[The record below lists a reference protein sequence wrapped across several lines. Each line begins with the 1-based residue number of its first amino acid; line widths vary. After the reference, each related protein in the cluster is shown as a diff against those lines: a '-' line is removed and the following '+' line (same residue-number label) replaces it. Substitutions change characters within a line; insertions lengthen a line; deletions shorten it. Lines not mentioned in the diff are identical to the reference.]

1 MLRVPAPPADPRN
14 LIRVMPAEGRGLEHS
29 ATIRDVAHMGVAE
42 DRREK
47 LSGMRLYV
55 ITGDHG
61 GEAETVRAIE
71 AALEGGAN
79 VIQLRKKTMPK
90 GEQYAIALALR
101 RLTHI
106 HGALFIVNDHP
117 DIAIV
122 ADADG
127 VHLGQDDLPPSV
139 VRELPGF
146 AGRLIGRSTHS
157 LGQAQVA
164 VHEGADYIAVGPVYP
179 TPTKEGR
186 PAVGTT
192 LVSRVAG
199 VIDRPFV
206 AVGGIDQDNAPA
218 VIEAGARA
226 IAVVRAV
233 YDAVDPAEAARRLHE
248 LIVTRLDVARR

>member
-1 MLRVPAPPADPRN
+1 MLRVPALPADPRN

-29 ATIRDVAHMGVAE
+29 ATNQDVAHMGVAE
-42 DRREK
+42 ERREK
-47 LSGMRLYV
+47 LSRMRLYV

-117 DIAIV
+117 DIAIA

-127 VHLGQDDLPPSV
+127 VHLGQDDLPPRV

-164 VHEGADYIAVGPVYP
+164 VHDGADYIAVGPVYP

-199 VIDRPFV
+199 VLDRPFV